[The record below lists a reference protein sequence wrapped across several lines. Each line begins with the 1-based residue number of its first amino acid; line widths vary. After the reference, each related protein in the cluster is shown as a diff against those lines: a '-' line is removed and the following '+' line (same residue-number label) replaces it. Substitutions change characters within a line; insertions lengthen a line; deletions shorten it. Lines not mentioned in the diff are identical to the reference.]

1 MPGVFDGP
9 YELFFKMADLS
20 ERPHVHVRGYGKSAK
35 FWIDRIECF
44 RRGRFS
50 DQELNEIER
59 VIKRNQADLLRIWS
73 EGMKKR

>member
-1 MPGVFDGP
+1 MPSVFDGP
-9 YELFFKMADLS
+9 YGLFFKMADLR
-20 ERPHVHVRGYGKSAK
+20 ERPPVHVRGHGKSAK

-50 DQELNEIER
+50 DRELNEIER
-59 VIKRNQADLLRIWS
+59 MIKRSQAELLRIWA